1 VGAEVKLPKIIEA
14 KHVAQVL
21 GWPTY
26 KARRWLLRSG
36 AARKIGSRWVTTA
49 ANLMAHFPEA
59 FQAAVAESDDT
70 EEQ

>member
-1 VGAEVKLPKIIEA
+1 MQLPKIIEV
-14 KHVAQVL
+14 KHVAKAL

-26 KARRWLLRSG
+26 KARRWLMRSG

-59 FQAAVAESDDT
+59 FQAALSDSGDS